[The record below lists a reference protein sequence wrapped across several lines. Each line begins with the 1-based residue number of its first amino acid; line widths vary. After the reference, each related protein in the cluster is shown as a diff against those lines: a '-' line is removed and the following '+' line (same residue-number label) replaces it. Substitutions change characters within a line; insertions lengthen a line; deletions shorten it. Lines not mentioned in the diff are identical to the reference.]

1 MPESG
6 KSELPAARQPV
17 RENDEDDRHERGDA
31 HETAASPERLAEH
44 VVDEADLAALGL
56 EEKRVQRA
64 HRESPDDRSPQA
76 PDTAN
81 DEHRQRQEREVEV
94 DVACLERS
102 GKVHEQPP
110 AKPGERSGQGER
122 PETLAMDVYPCRSRC
137 SRILAG
143 GA

>member
-64 HRESPDDRSPQA
+64 HRERA
-76 PDTAN
+76 PTTAP
-81 DEHRQRQEREVEV
+81 HR
-94 DVACLERS
+94 LPT
-102 GKVHEQPP
+102 PP
-110 AKPGERSGQGER
+110 TTSIASVKN
-122 PETLAMDVYPCRSRC
+122 VRSR
-137 SRILAG
+137 
-143 GA
+143 